1 MNKLWLIVALASCT
15 PASAHIPVGVSAS
28 CSGWPRETRLTLP
41 TTTEQAL
48 DWHDRN
54 WQRAR
59 AAHDSCRDALRKLV
73 RDVNSGKAGV

>member
-1 MNKLWLIVALASCT
+1 MNKWWLIVALASCT
-15 PASAHIPVGVSAS
+15 PASGRVGVHAE
-28 CSGWPRETRLTLP
+28 CMNWPRETRLTLP
-41 TTTEQAL
+41 TTVTEAL

-54 WQRAR
+54 WERAR